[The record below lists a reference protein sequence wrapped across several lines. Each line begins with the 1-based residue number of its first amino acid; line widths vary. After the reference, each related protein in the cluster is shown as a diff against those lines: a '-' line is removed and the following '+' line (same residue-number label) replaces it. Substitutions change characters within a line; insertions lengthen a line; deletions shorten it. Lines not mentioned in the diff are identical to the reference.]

1 MGLGTWFILANLRV
15 PTFTFSCFFVGY
27 IANRWDVLEVWVPQ
41 LCWIEKNRL
50 PDISQAKMGIFGSS
64 RELQFGVCNHGKPCE
79 SPHIS
84 RERECF
90 SWHRE
95 GKEVVRTIVN
105 KVSVTFHWKLLTVTE
120 SKLILLTTW
129 QANKSGNELLGQRI
143 TTLIKKLADQEDGI
157 LVSQKTISQSKF
169 RLFLNWERGWGGAN
183 SHSLTVT
190 WLGEGLTTVLRNGQ
204 AGPLKVTH

>member
-1 MGLGTWFILANLRV
+1 
-15 PTFTFSCFFVGY
+15 
-27 IANRWDVLEVWVPQ
+27 
-41 LCWIEKNRL
+41 
-50 PDISQAKMGIFGSS
+50 MGIFGSS

-143 TTLIKKLADQEDGI
+143 TTFNWKASRPRRWQTVFHRTIFFLAVDQQLYFPHLFKIHPKGLSLGADGVLPIFTSSITTKHKKHKQIPIPEAQTDYITNEC
-157 LVSQKTISQSKF
+157 KTK
-169 RLFLNWERGWGGAN
+169 AN
-183 SHSLTVT
+183 
-190 WLGEGLTTVLRNGQ
+190 
-204 AGPLKVTH
+204 